1 MASSSVCFMH
11 FRYMFHLDVAC
22 VSSRCCICCID
33 YICMLQCMFQI
44 FHLFQTYVA
53 SVLSVCFICC
63 NGYIRML
70 KVYVSNVSSIS
81 DVCCKCFFSR
91 CVAVTMHISCKCMFQ
106 CFTCF
111 TRMLQHVLHVVSVFI
126 SGRNMF
132 YAFQMYVSSECCM
145 FFIWMLHKSRSG
157 VANVDLVLTYMHV
170 HGRVAQKRSE
180 GRNSMR
186 GHGCGAQHVMKQNTQ
201 QQAREHHVG
210 AGGQAHSCNRMR
222 EAMQTAAGATCGWT
236 HQARG
241 MGATGG
247 VGAGIRTGARVRTSW
262 R

>member
-1 MASSSVCFMH
+1 M
-11 FRYMFHLDVAC
+11 
-22 VSSRCCICCID
+22 
-33 YICMLQCMFQI
+33 
-44 FHLFQTYVA
+44 YVA
-53 SVLSVCFICC
+53 
-63 NGYIRML
+63 
-70 KVYVSNVSSIS
+70 VYVSNISSVS
-81 DVCCKCFFSR
+81 DVCCKCFICMFHMLQWLYTYVESVCFKCFIYFRRMLQVFFSR

-126 SGRNMF
+126 SGRSMF
-132 YAFQMYVSSECCM
+132 YAFQMYVSSKCYM

-247 VGAGIRTGARVRTSW
+247 VGAGIRTGARVRTS
-262 R
+262 